1 MKAITNARIVL
12 EDGILENA
20 SLIFDEKIRAIGTA
34 LSLDGCEVT
43 DAQGQYLFPGLIDL
57 HIHGYCG
64 REVLEGTR
72 EAQMHMAASL
82 PKDGVT
88 GYLATLGTASL
99 DRVARSLSAVRDC
112 MGSRGGAKLHGAYME
127 GVFISQ
133 EKRGAHDPSLIL
145 PPDPTF
151 LEPFLNVLRIVI
163 AAPEQSPAFI
173 SWCVEHGLVCTMGHT
188 NARYEEAEAGIRL
201 GMSQATHLFNGM
213 SGINHRAPG
222 TAGAALLHDGVRVEL
237 IADTVHVSGALHKL
251 VYRLKGPDNILLVT
265 DSSVASG
272 MGPGTYI
279 SNNRTIHVDEFVG
292 RLENGTISGSAV
304 PLRRDVLNFHRNSG
318 APLYEAVRAAS
329 LNPARVLKLDGELG
343 SLRTGKCA
351 DMFLADGEM
360 NVSRTFVDGNCIYRR
375 PQTC

>member
-20 SLIFDEKIRAIGTA
+20 SLIFDEKIRAIGTE
-34 LSLDGCEVT
+34 LSTDGCELL

-72 EAQMHMAASL
+72 EAQMHMAHALS
-82 PKDGVT
+82 KDGVT
-88 GYLATLGTASL
+88 GYLATLGTAAL
-99 DRVARSLSAVRDC
+99 DRIACSLNAVRDC

-127 GVFISQ
+127 GVFISK

-151 LEPFLNVLRIVI
+151 LESFLDVLRIVI
-163 AAPEQSPAFI
+163 AAPEQNPEFI
-173 SWCVEHGLVCTMGHT
+173 SWCVEHGLVCAMGHT

-279 SNNRTIHVDEFVG
+279 SNNRTIHVDEYVG

-318 APLYEAVRAAS
+318 APLYEAVRMAS

-343 SLRTGKCA
+343 SIRIGKCA
-351 DMFLADGEM
+351 DMFLADKEM
-360 NVSRTFVDGNCIYRR
+360 NVSQTFIDGNCTYRR
-375 PQTC
+375 P